1 METINLILGIIASV
15 ASIATAIISFQ
26 NKQEIKTIKK
36 SLSENS
42 QTAAGNVATNV
53 IGSNNSANIHASR

>member
-1 METINLILGIIASV
+1 METINLILGIIASI

-26 NKQEIKTIKK
+26 NKQGIKTIKK

>member
-1 METINLILGIIASV
+1 METINLILGIIASI

>member
-1 METINLILGIIASV
+1 METTNLILGIIASI

>member
-1 METINLILGIIASV
+1 METMNLILGIIASIT
-15 ASIATAIISFQ
+15 SIATAIISFQ

-42 QTAAGNVATNV
+42 QTATGNVATNV

>member
-1 METINLILGIIASV
+1 METVNLILGIS
-15 ASIATAIISFQ
+15 ASIASIAAAIISFQ

-42 QTAAGNVATNV
+42 QIATGKVATNV
-53 IGSNNSANIHASR
+53 IGNNNSTNTHVSR

>member
-1 METINLILGIIASV
+1 METINLVLGIIASI
-15 ASIATAIISFQ
+15 ASIATAVISFQ

-42 QTAAGNVATNV
+42 QTATGSVATNV

>member
-1 METINLILGIIASV
+1 METINLILGIIASI

-26 NKQEIKTIKK
+26 NKQEIKTIIK